1 MGGVTNKIERGGL
14 GEWRGEGGQNNR
26 NLARM
31 MIYFTLKS
39 NYSKEIKFIFFR

>member
-1 MGGVTNKIERGGL
+1 MGGVTNKIERGG
-14 GEWRGEGGQNNR
+14 GGQNNR
-26 NLARM
+26 DLARM